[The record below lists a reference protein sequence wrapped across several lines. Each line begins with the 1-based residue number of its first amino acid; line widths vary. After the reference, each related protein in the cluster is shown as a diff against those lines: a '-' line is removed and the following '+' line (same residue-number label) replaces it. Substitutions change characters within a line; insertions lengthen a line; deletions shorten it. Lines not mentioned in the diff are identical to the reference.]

1 MAGLGAQDPDN
12 GQEANH
18 RPAGRPARLSVM
30 LRPQKCYCLD
40 VPESRGTPRRT
51 VSAQVRLKR
60 SGATSY
66 PVRAYDISEQGCKV
80 EFVERPRVGET
91 VWVKFDAL
99 EAMRSTVRWTEA
111 FTVGLEFERPI
122 DTRVLEWLLNRLR

>member
-1 MAGLGAQDPDN
+1 
-12 GQEANH
+12 
-18 RPAGRPARLSVM
+18 M